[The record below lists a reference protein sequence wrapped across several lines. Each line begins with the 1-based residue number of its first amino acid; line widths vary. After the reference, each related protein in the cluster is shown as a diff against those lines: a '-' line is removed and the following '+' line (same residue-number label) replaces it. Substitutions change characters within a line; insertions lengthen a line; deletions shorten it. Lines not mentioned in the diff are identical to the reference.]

1 MPAERLLSKAILI
14 ARMGAKV
21 NIRKDPAKSFDI
33 PAISLSILHY
43 CN

>member
-1 MPAERLLSKAILI
+1 MPAERLLSKVLI